1 MSATTFY
8 RYRELHP
15 FGAPIIGA
23 GYTVAADA
31 KASARAHARY
41 LATSYATDSIETA
54 SVIVERYWPS
64 GCYREPETISSY
76 SVAAE
81 YRNWVKANAPIW
93 VDADGNEHY
102 A

>member
-8 RYRELHP
+8 RYREIHP

-41 LATSYATDSIETA
+41 LATKHPAPETSA
-54 SVIVERYWPS
+54 VIVERYWV
-64 GCYREPETISSY
+64 GFYRDPETVASY
-76 SVAAE
+76 SVASM
-81 YRNWVKANAPIW
+81 YRNWVRANAPLW
-93 VDADGNEHY
+93 VDADGNCHY
-102 A
+102 